1 MFAADGKTAEAEK
14 AQGQAEWGIKYDDEC
29 LKFEKEWKVIADKIE
44 AEQMVYLEKELSELQ
59 KSKVNMITDKILDMN
74 LFEMRYMAA
83 MIK

>member
-1 MFAADGKTAEAEK
+1 
-14 AQGQAEWGIKYDDEC
+14 
-29 LKFEKEWKVIADKIE
+29 
-44 AEQMVYLEKELSELQ
+44 MVYLEKELSELQ